1 MESEWIEN
9 DCAESEGGGDK
20 PMKGFAL
27 SVLNPKILSWI
38 DSKYKIEEGA
48 RTAVQDIISLYKYEF
63 PKDAMYVPLQNYQVF
78 STKF

>member
-1 MESEWIEN
+1 METEWIEN
-9 DCAESEGGGDK
+9 TDEIPENEASEK

-63 PKDAMYVPLQNYQVF
+63 PKDAMYVPLQNYQVYYY
-78 STKF
+78 